1 MSRQYYPTPPTVLYP
16 HGVGAA
22 LSDLIRTC
30 HTVRLEPPIP
40 HPILHGLHDAASQ
53 EPFSFAS
60 LLKNRQTKL
69 QTMFDSHNAG
79 YLTDTSNRHNTAS
92 HNPTNGTDASSY
104 AYQAP
109 SLPSTETP
117 NSRGNPIDIG
127 TDPSDIN
134 VHNRESES
142 PGPSSYITLSAG
154 LMQERRTSIISAIT
168 TRNNPSAL
176 SGVDQKFVRRYRP
189 RLAPPVSWQPE
200 HTQALDDHLQTQT
213 NYTKSLLRA
222 VCNPTERNVDRVQPS
237 LRPFIS
243 CVRSDHQ
250 ERLRQ
255 YGPENARAVRI
266 VTEGLCSEVVRD
278 VA

>member
-1 MSRQYYPTPPTVLYP
+1 MSRESYATPPTVLNP

-30 HTVRLEPPIP
+30 HTVRPEPPIQ
-40 HPILHGLHDAASQ
+40 HPILHDLHDAASQ

-60 LLKNRQTKL
+60 LLKNRQIEL
-69 QTMFDSHNAG
+69 QTMFDNHNAG
-79 YLTDTSNRHNTAS
+79 YLTDTSNCHNTAS
-92 HNPTNGTDASSY
+92 HNPTDGTDARS
-104 AYQAP
+104 YQAP
-109 SLPSTETP
+109 SLPSTENP
-117 NSRGNPIDIG
+117 NSSGNPINIG
-127 TDPSDIN
+127 IDPSDIN

-142 PGPSSYITLSAG
+142 PGPSSYITLNAG

-189 RLAPPVSWQPE
+189 RLASPVSWQPE

-222 VCNPTERNVDRVQPS
+222 VCSGTDRNVDRVQPS